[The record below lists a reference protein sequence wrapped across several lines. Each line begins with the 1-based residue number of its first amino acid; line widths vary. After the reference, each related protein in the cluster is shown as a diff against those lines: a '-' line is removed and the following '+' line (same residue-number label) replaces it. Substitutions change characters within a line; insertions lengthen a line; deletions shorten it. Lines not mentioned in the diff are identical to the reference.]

1 MAAPKCEKCGKQK
14 GAQAYYQCG
23 KCRRIQCSGCVGGI
37 FSGKCAFCGNK
48 VTKSDKIN

>member
-14 GAQAYYQCG
+14 GAQGYYQCT

-48 VTKSDKIN
+48 ITKADRIN